1 MRKKSAAALMAAA
14 ALCMAV
20 GCTQE
25 TAKDV
30 QKQAEDVV
38 QEVADQAENIA
49 DSGDERVVSVKNGY
63 PEAYPEITFGE
74 AFDSFSDSPTW
85 KYFESE
91 EGENVVEFTGY
102 CMYQDVEVKARL
114 QFILADDGTFSS
126 GALSFNDV
134 PQSQLITGAMLEKA
148 FEQYAESNGIALAQS
163 ETDNILGEAPQT
175 EEIPQTEEPLPT
187 DAVSVYDAA
196 GRYAEGTKTVAISI
210 YSDETEDGS
219 VGNMEWSDSESGESE
234 IIILY
239 QASDSDVTCTLDGTE
254 YRITFCTNDALW
266 YDMSGNLVSHY
277 IKTESFQP

>member
-1 MRKKSAAALMAAA
+1 MRKKLAAALMAAA
-14 ALCMAV
+14 ALCMTA

-49 DSGDERVVSVKNGY
+49 DSGDEHVVSVKNGY

-74 AFDSFSDSPTW
+74 AFDSFFDSPTW

-148 FEQYAESNGIALAQS
+148 FEQYAEANGIALAQS
-163 ETDNILGEAPQT
+163 ETDNVLEETPQT
-175 EEIPQTEEPLPT
+175 EESLPT
-187 DAVSVYDAA
+187 DMVSVYDAA
-196 GRYAEGTKTVAISI
+196 GRYAEGTKTIAVSI

-234 IIILY
+234 VIILY
-239 QASDSDVTCTLDGTE
+239 QASDSDVTCTLGGTE
-254 YRITFCTNDALW
+254 YRITFCTNDAFW

-277 IKTESFQP
+277 IKTESFQS

>member
-1 MRKKSAAALMAAA
+1 MRKKLAAALMAAA
-14 ALCMAV
+14 ALCMTA

-49 DSGDERVVSVKNGY
+49 DSGDEHVVSVKNGY

-74 AFDSFSDSPTW
+74 AFDSFFDSPTW

-134 PQSQLITGAMLEKA
+134 PQSQFITGAMLEKA

-163 ETDNILGEAPQT
+163 ETDNILEEAPQT
-175 EEIPQTEEPLPT
+175 EESLPT
-187 DAVSVYDAA
+187 DMVSVYDAA
-196 GRYAEGTKTVAISI
+196 GRYVEGTKTIAVSI

-234 IIILY
+234 VIILY
-239 QASDSDVTCTLDGTE
+239 QASDSDVTCTLGGTE
-254 YRITFCTNDALW
+254 YRITFCTNDAFW

-277 IKTESFQP
+277 IKTESFQS

>member
-1 MRKKSAAALMAAA
+1 MRKKLAAVLMAAA
-14 ALCMAV
+14 TLCMAV

-49 DSGDERVVSVKNGY
+49 DSGDEHVVSVKNGY

-74 AFDSFSDSPTW
+74 AFDSFFDSPTW

-134 PQSQLITGAMLEKA
+134 PQSQLIAGALLEKA
-148 FEQYAESNGIALAQS
+148 FEKYAEANGIALAQS
-163 ETDNILGEAPQT
+163 ETDNVLEETPQT
-175 EEIPQTEEPLPT
+175 EESLPT
-187 DAVSVYDAA
+187 DMVSVYDAA
-196 GRYAEGTKTVAISI
+196 GRYAEGTKTIAVSI

-234 IIILY
+234 VIILY
-239 QASDSDVTCTLDGTE
+239 QASDSDVTCTLGGTE
-254 YRITFCTNDALW
+254 YRITFCTNDAFW

-277 IKTESFQP
+277 IKTESFQS